1 MIGQWFLDKVKELTD
16 AHHRL
21 VITDTQGDGAFLLA
35 YLPARRYIVLTASK
49 PSEERRVRT
58 EAERDYRE
66 KNVIFYTTIPQKK
79 LSALQEY
86 AATCGCIVLD
96 DMEAYIKRTL
106 HEELGLHTQVDG
118 RTLLLAAKMSKGR
131 DENWWRGIATG
142 INNPLQPTRLITEFL
157 KSPETFAQES
167 DSDVYVVMQEETCKI
182 AGKPKTNQTPEILAA
197 EFMASL
203 FSKLLDGTADSELL
217 DIYYACGYRQR
228 DVQTSG
234 SKTKTA

>member
-16 AHHRL
+16 AHHCL
-21 VITDTQGDGAFLLA
+21 VITDTQGDGAFLLD

-106 HEELGLHTQVDG
+106 HEELALHTQVDG

-142 INNPLQPTRLITEFL
+142 INNPLQPAQLITDFL
-157 KSPETFAQES
+157 KSPTTGHPLILVGALLECVLHCSCFRRSFAH
-167 DSDVYVVMQEETCKI
+167 
-182 AGKPKTNQTPEILAA
+182 
-197 EFMASL
+197 
-203 FSKLLDGTADSELL
+203 
-217 DIYYACGYRQR
+217 CG
-228 DVQTSG
+228 S
-234 SKTKTA
+234 